1 MQLSLYQ
8 PAQSKRG
15 GARRGGA
22 RPGAGRKPR
31 PGRRPAPHR
40 PRHPLSRHHPLHIV
54 VRLAPGVP
62 SLRTRKLFGRVHRA
76 LAAAK
81 ERFGMRI
88 IHYSVQ
94 DNHLHLLV
102 EVEHPDSRLRGDCRF
117 RGDKAAAKRALTKA
131 MQGLGVRLARR
142 LNKVLGRRGRLI
154 EERYHVTRLT
164 TPRQVKNALLYI
176 LNNGRK
182 HRAEKGPTLRG
193 GLARPLRHRRLLRA
207 LGGARSPALPP
218 GNHGFGSWMNKLG
231 PKAGPRSIVAPRSWL
246 LTDRLAQA
254 WAAAARRDSG
264 EGLEGW
270 QELVA
275 ALRGRSMGGDSR
287 GTPGASPGHGG
298 WLPARPAA
306 T

>member
-1 MQLSLYQ
+1 MQLSLYL
-8 PAQSKRG
+8 PERLK
-15 GARRGGA
+15 RGGA
-22 RPGAGRKPR
+22 RPGAGRKPK

-40 PRHPLSRHHPLHIV
+40 PRHLLSRHHPLHIV
-54 VRLAPGVP
+54 VRLVPGVP
-62 SLRTRKLFGRVHRA
+62 SLRTRRLFGRVHRA

-102 EVEHPDSRLRGDCRF
+102 EVEHPDSRL

-182 HRAEKGPTLRG
+182 HRAEKG
-193 GLARPLRHRRLLRA
+193 
-207 LGGARSPALPP
+207 LPCETGWLDPCATGVYFEYWGERVP
-218 GNHGFGSWMNKLG
+218 GITAWQSWVRQLDEELG
-231 PKAGPRSIVAPRSWL
+231 PKTGPRSIVAPRSWL
-246 LTDRLAQA
+246 LRT
-254 WAAAARRDSG
+254 
-264 EGLEGW
+264 GW
-270 QELVA
+270 HKHGPLPFEA
-275 ALRGRSMGGDSR
+275 
-287 GTPGASPGHGG
+287 TPGGPR
-298 WLPARPAA
+298 WLARTGRGAERSVDGQPPDGVD
-306 T
+306 

>member
-1 MQLSLYQ
+1 MQLSLYL
-8 PAQSKRG
+8 PERLKRG

-40 PRHPLSRHHPLHIV
+40 PRHALSRHHPLHIV
-54 VRLAPGVP
+54 VRLVRGVP

-88 IHYSVQ
+88 VHYSVQ

-102 EVEHPDSRLRGDCRF
+102 EIAHPDSRL

-142 LNKVLGRRGRLI
+142 LNEVLGRRGRLI

-164 TPRQVKNALLYI
+164 TPRQVEKCAALHPQQRPQTPS
-176 LNNGRK
+176 RK
-182 HRAEKGPTLRG
+182 AAIALRRRIGSTPAPPASTSTTG
-193 GLARPLRHRRLLRA
+193 GS
-207 LGGARSPALPP
+207 GSPALPP
-218 GNHGFGSWMNKLG
+218 GNHGFGS
-231 PKAGPRSIVAPRSWL
+231 
-246 LTDRLAQA
+246 
-254 WAAAARRDSG
+254 
-264 EGLEGW
+264 
-270 QELVA
+270 
-275 ALRGRSMGGDSR
+275 
-287 GTPGASPGHGG
+287 
-298 WLPARPAA
+298 
-306 T
+306 